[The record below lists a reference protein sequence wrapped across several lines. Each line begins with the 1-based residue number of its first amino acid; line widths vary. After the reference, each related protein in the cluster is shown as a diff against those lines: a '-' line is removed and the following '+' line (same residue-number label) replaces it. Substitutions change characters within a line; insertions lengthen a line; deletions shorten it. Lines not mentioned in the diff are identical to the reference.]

1 MEYISTPLTGLTLDV
16 KTRVLSEIVIDQG
29 IRLLRSIGS
38 GDHDI
43 EGHTVFTEPTLGE
56 YRLHRAVGY
65 GTHENLNLFA
75 RLDTRDP

>member
-1 MEYISTPLTGLTLDV
+1 LTSKRECFL
-16 KTRVLSEIVIDQG
+16 EILIDHG

-56 YRLHRAVGY
+56 YRFHRAVGY